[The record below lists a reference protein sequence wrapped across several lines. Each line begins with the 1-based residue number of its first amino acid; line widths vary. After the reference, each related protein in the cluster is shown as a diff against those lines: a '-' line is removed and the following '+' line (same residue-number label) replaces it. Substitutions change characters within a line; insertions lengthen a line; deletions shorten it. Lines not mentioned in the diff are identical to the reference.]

1 MIFHK
6 HHLIPKY
13 AGGGNN
19 PDNLVRVNIAMH
31 AFLHALRYAEKGD
44 IRDLKAAEGLLKIK
58 PRQEIVRELSSLTR
72 RFTGKTHTQETKTTL
87 SSLMV
92 ENWKTRD
99 KEQITNLGKGDHK
112 RNPYPGQVAS
122 CLTGHPHKRKHWDEN
137 LFNEVRDAYLSRTSF
152 HWGKKELC
160 EKYGVTARTIENM
173 VKNIQQGKTF
183 VELTQKS
190 EGV

>member
-13 AGGGNN
+13 AGGDNS

-31 AFLHALRYAEKGD
+31 AFLHSLRYVEKGD

-58 PRQEIVRELSSLTR
+58 PRQEIIKELSLLTK
-72 RFTGKTHTQETKTTL
+72 RFSGKTHTKDTKTIIA
-87 SSLMV
+87 SSMV
-92 ENWKTRD
+92 EVWKTRD
-99 KEQITNLGKGDHK
+99 KNQITDLGKSDHK
-112 RNPYPGQVAS
+112 RNPHPGQVAS

-137 LFNEVRDAYLSRTSF
+137 LFNEVRDAYLGRTSF
-152 HWGKKELC
+152 HWGRKELC
-160 EKYGVTARTIENM
+160 EKYGVTIRTIENM
-173 VKNIQQGKTF
+173 VKNIRQGKTF
-183 VELTQKS
+183 IELTQKF